1 VAEYSLKL
9 NQVQNFRSQTPTR
22 VENSPESTK
31 LQAGFASFNVEAT
44 KASLMSVLACNSAV
58 QIKLIDEE
66 AAGDRQV
73 GSVAIDLKE
82 LLSAPL
88 KKAANGLMVRVCDQT
103 LAINSNGK
111 QVGSLRVIQY
121 LEDSG

>member
-1 VAEYSLKL
+1 M
-9 NQVQNFRSQTPTR
+9 
-22 VENSPESTK
+22 
-31 LQAGFASFNVEAT
+31 QAGFASFNVEAT